1 MRHLLLV
8 FALLLA
14 TLTEASAQTRTTNR
28 NRGKK
33 KVAYSSRGVRR
44 AVGPGISPRTGRP
57 YGEALSQRPDL
68 RDQVYLAPGVPMRRK
83 PVYQPKSS
91 YSNRAPRAAAR
102 AANTTVGSAAPP
114 AARPAVRPAKGRPR
128 R

>member
-1 MRHLLLV
+1 MRHLLFV

-14 TLTEASAQTRTTNR
+14 TLTEAGAQARTTNR

-91 YSNRAPRAAAR
+91 YSNRAPRAAR
-102 AANTTVGSAAPP
+102 PANTTVGSAAQP
-114 AARPAVRPAKGRPR
+114 AARPAKARPR